1 VPVLNGVSMEIR
13 AGAMVALR
21 GASGSGKS
29 TLLHLLGGL
38 DVPDSGEISV
48 GGFDPRL
55 EEDRLEL
62 RRRHIGF
69 FQLHNLIAD
78 LTVDENIRV
87 PAWPPVGRP
96 ARRRRNCA
104 SWRMRRDWPP
114 APASHRGNIRWGASA
129 RGPLPRT
136 DEFAATLAGG

>member
-69 FQLHNLIAD
+69 FSTTQLD
-78 LTVDENIRV
+78 
-87 PAWPPVGRP
+87 
-96 ARRRRNCA
+96 RR
-104 SWRMRRDWPP
+104 SD
-114 APASHRGNIRWGASA
+114 G
-129 RGPLPRT
+129 
-136 DEFAATLAGG
+136 